1 MDNYTKVMEQKA
13 YEAAIEYY
21 PKEKILEAVNTF
33 HKFSDS
39 LDDFLRDHGYAGDI
53 NDITG
58 KTDFIKRSFEKS
70 EIPVPVSYTHLRRE
84 QNHDSR
90 YCRCHY
96 PCTGTWILRIHYLQ
110 KTSG

>member
-39 LDDFLRDHGYAGDI
+39 LDDFLR
-53 NDITG
+53 
-58 KTDFIKRSFEKS
+58 
-70 EIPVPVSYTHLRRE
+70 
-84 QNHDSR
+84 NH
-90 YCRCHY
+90 
-96 PCTGTWILRIHYLQ
+96 
-110 KTSG
+110 